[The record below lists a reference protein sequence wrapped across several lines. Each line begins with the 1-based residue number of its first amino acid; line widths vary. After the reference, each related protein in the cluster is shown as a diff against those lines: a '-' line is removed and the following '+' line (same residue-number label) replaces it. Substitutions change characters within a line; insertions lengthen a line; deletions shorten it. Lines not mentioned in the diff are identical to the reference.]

1 MAPSRMYRFMV
12 TVGTWMI
19 ATSSFFATAGETI
32 DPASDGS
39 QFAWSENAGWLNA
52 EPLGN
57 GGPGARITDAGASGW
72 IWAENIG
79 WISLSCFNT
88 GSCSKVD
95 YGVSHDGAGALS
107 GWAWSEN
114 VGWISFSCANT
125 AGCGEVSYGITINTS
140 TGVLSGYAWSEN
152 IGWLIMSC
160 ETGATCASVDYG
172 ITTETPIPENLFSDN
187 FETSD
192 ISRWSVSGP

>member
-39 QFAWSENAGWLNA
+39 QFAWSENA
-52 EPLGN
+52 
-57 GGPGARITDAGASGW
+57 
-72 IWAENIG
+72 
-79 WISLSCFNT
+79 
-88 GSCSKVD
+88 
-95 YGVSHDGAGALS
+95 
-107 GWAWSEN
+107 
-114 VGWISFSCANT
+114 GWISFSCANT